1 MTGGIVCREVCHGIT
16 PLNIDSGC
24 HQVICPEIVVSELVT
39 LLYNR
44 VMLIFAVL
52 LASATFTGLM
62 AVFCY
67 RRRRVIGA
75 STLMWIMF
83 VLTWWSLAYA
93 IQTLRPDLGWHK
105 FWASAQYLS
114 IATLPVLWL
123 IFAIQFSRQEAA
135 PSLRSLAGL
144 WVFPVITIFMAWTND
159 WHRQVWSNLE
169 VLMWNDVSL
178 LKMEYG
184 LYFWIH
190 AVYSYGC
197 FFVGTIFFIHQSMR
211 EDRAYRAQAS
221 LTLLAAGIMMVGNIL
236 YVFNLLPLQG
246 LDITPL
252 SFSVSSGLLALALF
266 RYQMLDLMPIANEI
280 ILNDMGDG
288 ILVID
293 ARSRVLYINPAF
305 ALLTGLNA
313 AISVGQDIR
322 QLLLDWPD
330 IFQPCEQKKTAE
342 IEVEIGGVKRI
353 VELLISPLL
362 RKNAYEGSIYVV
374 RDITERLD
382 LENRLRLSLEISKK
396 ERDDVYI
403 FLAVDAHSGQVLDVN
418 NEFVVE
424 TGFSR
429 EQVLGRTLLQIGLW
443 DVATRTTVTR
453 LLREQTRLVDCP
465 VTVLSRTG
473 QRHNWIL
480 SISIASMSGRDIQM
494 WVARPAA

>member
-1 MTGGIVCREVCHGIT
+1 
-16 PLNIDSGC
+16 
-24 HQVICPEIVVSELVT
+24 
-39 LLYNR
+39 
-44 VMLIFAVL
+44 MLILMVL

-75 STLMWIMF
+75 STLMWIMI
-83 VLTWWSLAYA
+83 VLTWWSLSYA
-93 IQTLRPDLGWHK
+93 IQTLRPDLVWHK

-123 IFAIQFSRQEAA
+123 IFAIQFNRQEVA
-135 PSLRSLAGL
+135 PSPRSLAWL
-144 WVFPVITIFMAWTND
+144 WVFPVITILMAWTND
-159 WHRQVWSNLE
+159 WHRLVWSHLE
-169 VLMWNDVSL
+169 VLTWNDVSL

-184 LYFWIH
+184 LYFWVH
-190 AVYSYGC
+190 AVYSYGS
-197 FFVGTIFFIHQSMR
+197 FFVGTIFFIQQSMR

-221 LTLLAAGIMMVGNIL
+221 LTLLAAGILMVGNIL

-266 RYQMLDLMPIANEI
+266 RYQMLDLIPIANEI

-293 ARSRVLYINPAF
+293 ARLRVLYINPAF
-305 ALLTGLNA
+305 ALLTGLKVDVS
-313 AISVGQDIR
+313 IGQDIR
-322 QLLLDWPD
+322 QLLPEWPD
-330 IFQPCEQKKTAE
+330 IFQPCAQKKTAE

-353 VELLISPLL
+353 IELLISPLL

-382 LENRLRLSLEISKK
+382 LENRLRLSLEISKN
-396 ERDDVYI
+396 ERDDIYI

-418 NEFVVE
+418 NKFVVE

-429 EQVLGRTLLQIGLW
+429 EQVLKRTLLQVGLW
-443 DVATRTTVTR
+443 DVETRTTITR
-453 LLREQTRLVDCP
+453 LLREHNQVVDTP
-465 VTVLSRTG
+465 VSVLSSIG
-473 QRHNWIL
+473 QRLNWIL
-480 SISIASMSGRDIQM
+480 SIGTASVGGRDIQV

>member
-1 MTGGIVCREVCHGIT
+1 
-16 PLNIDSGC
+16 
-24 HQVICPEIVVSELVT
+24 
-39 LLYNR
+39 
-44 VMLIFAVL
+44 MLIFAVL

-75 STLMWIMF
+75 STLMWIMLA
-83 VLTWWSLAYA
+83 LTWWSLAYA
-93 IQTLRPDLGWHK
+93 VQILRSDLGWHT

-123 IFAIQFSRQEAA
+123 VFAIQYSRQEAA
-135 PSLRSLAGL
+135 SSARSLVWL
-144 WVFPVITIFMAWTND
+144 WIFPVITIFMAWTNA
-159 WHRQVWSNLE
+159 WHGQVWSRLE
-169 VLMWNDVSL
+169 VLPWKDVAL

-190 AVYSYGC
+190 AAYSYGS
-197 FFVGTIFFIHQSMR
+197 FFAGIIFFIQQATR
-211 EDRAYRAQAS
+211 EDQAYRAQAS
-221 LTLLAAGIMMVGNIL
+221 LTLLAAAVLMFGNVI
-236 YVFNLLPLQG
+236 YVFNLFPLRG

-252 SFSVSSGLLALALF
+252 SFSISSGLLALALF
-266 RYQMLDLMPIANEI
+266 RYQMLDLIPIANEI
-280 ILNDMGDG
+280 ILNSMGDG

-293 ARSRVLYINPAF
+293 ARFRVLYINTAF
-305 ALLTGLNA
+305 ELLAGLTPGLSA
-313 AISVGQDIR
+313 GQEIR
-322 QLLLDWPD
+322 QLLPDWPD
-330 IFQPCEQKKTAE
+330 IFQRCEQKKTAE
-342 IEVEIGGVKRI
+342 IEVEIGGEKRI
-353 VELLISPLL
+353 LETLISPLL
-362 RKNAYEGSIYVV
+362 RKSVYEGCIYVI

-396 ERDDVYI
+396 ERDEVYI

-443 DVATRTTVTR
+443 DVGMRADFNR
-453 LLREQTRLVDCP
+453 LLREGNRVADAP
-465 VTVLSRTG
+465 VTIINRTG

-480 SISIASMSGRDIQM
+480 SVSIASIGGRNIQM
-494 WVARPAA
+494 WVARSEI

>member
-1 MTGGIVCREVCHGIT
+1 
-16 PLNIDSGC
+16 
-24 HQVICPEIVVSELVT
+24 
-39 LLYNR
+39 
-44 VMLIFAVL
+44 MLIFAVL

-62 AVFCY
+62 TVFCY

-75 STLMWIMF
+75 STLMWIMI
-83 VLTWWSLAYA
+83 VLTWWSLSYA
-93 IQTLRPDLGWHK
+93 IQTLRPDLVWHK

-123 IFAIQFSRQEAA
+123 IFAIQFNRQEVA
-135 PSLRSLAGL
+135 PSPRSLAWL
-144 WVFPVITIFMAWTND
+144 WVFPVITILMAWTND
-159 WHRQVWSNLE
+159 WHRLVWSHLE
-169 VLMWNDVSL
+169 VLTWNDVSL

-184 LYFWIH
+184 LYFWVH
-190 AVYSYGC
+190 AVYSYGS
-197 FFVGTIFFIHQSMR
+197 FFVGTIFFIQQSMR

-221 LTLLAAGIMMVGNIL
+221 LTLLAAGILMVGNIL

-266 RYQMLDLMPIANEI
+266 RYQMLDLIPIANEI

-293 ARSRVLYINPAF
+293 ARLRVLYINPAF
-305 ALLTGLNA
+305 ALLTGLKVDVS
-313 AISVGQDIR
+313 IGQDIR
-322 QLLLDWPD
+322 QLLPEWPD
-330 IFQPCEQKKTAE
+330 IFQPCAQKKTAE

-353 VELLISPLL
+353 IELLISPLL

-382 LENRLRLSLEISKK
+382 LENRLRLSLEISKN
-396 ERDDVYI
+396 ERDDIYI

-418 NEFVVE
+418 NKFVVE

-429 EQVLGRTLLQIGLW
+429 EQVLKRTLLQVGLW
-443 DVATRTTVTR
+443 DVETRTTITR
-453 LLREQTRLVDCP
+453 LLREHNQVVDTP
-465 VTVLSRTG
+465 VSVLSSIG
-473 QRHNWIL
+473 QRLNWIL
-480 SISIASMSGRDIQM
+480 SIGTASVGGRDIQV